1 MGIRYTSKIVLYALI
16 CLLILLIWTAP
27 CLAATK
33 CNNLYFSPSLDDE
46 IGATYIN
53 ALTKN
58 INSNSDTTGFKIV
71 STTTTPDSINYCWSS
86 ETADSTDLTKS
97 YLSLFF
103 VLFQWVAFNFVML
116 AMTKIFYMG
125 L

>member
-1 MGIRYTSKIVLYALI
+1 MGIRYPSKIVLYALI
-16 CLLILLIWTAP
+16 CLLIWAAP

-33 CNNLYFSPSLDDE
+33 CSNLYFSPSLDDD

-53 ALTKN
+53 ALTN
-58 INSNSDTTGFKIV
+58 SINSHSPTTGFKIV
-71 STTTTPDSINYCWSS
+71 SATTTPNSINYCWSS
-86 ETADSTDLTKS
+86 EMADSTDLAKS